1 MLRNWTNH
9 CNLRIEETFRSI
21 GNKNMFFHHRSKLK
35 LIKQFI
41 AEKLLRKISNRG
53 IFCVDI
59 MVKESRFSKNR
70 TWWGSSKIKSNVLY
84 RGQEPVL
91 STFPMRVRVISVSQ
105 NVLSAELSLDT
116 RLATLITVISYRVN
130 SFQYVRIV

>member
-91 STFPMRVRVISVSQ
+91 PTFPKGVRVRVRFPKIELKIYLNYNWGSSKDFSYLFHKTFLA
-105 NVLSAELSLDT
+105 LSYL
-116 RLATLITVISYRVN
+116 
-130 SFQYVRIV
+130 